1 MEEEG
6 WSGRQRRRG
15 FPSIGPPPFSPSLC
29 VCLVWL
35 ALRQSSGITV
45 AVVKLLLTEAFVS
58 LLLLRTQRGWR
69 ERREG
74 GRL

>member
-1 MEEEG
+1 MGGGEEG
-6 WSGRQRRRG
+6 GS
-15 FPSIGPPPFSPSLC
+15 PPC

-74 GRL
+74 VGFEHRPQAQ